1 MNICGLDF
9 PDENFNKHLAKRKKE
24 GLVKTSKEYVEKI
37 KRTIK
42 SADRFYLIRQL
53 QDCVDKIVF
62 FDTKPKWLVI
72 VMYETKR
79 ILTCF
84 YLWKADTVEDYFKM
98 MKFDPYLRED
108 CKNSSYREVNKNEN
122 SKYSRFIKT
131 LQDRC

>member
-24 GLVKTSKEYVEKI
+24 GLVKTLKEYVEKI

-108 CKNSSYREVNKNEN
+108 CKK
-122 SKYSRFIKT
+122 
-131 LQDRC
+131 